1 MYAMRDNNY
10 IKSLLKDILFLQGFK
25 SWVKK
30 EEPEYSEAGYKA
42 LDERLVLLKRELRNE
57 YRRRKYES
65 ERKRVYR
72 GFGYDESITT
82 FFEEYFDS
90 KEEAEEWAEEEYR
103 AGQIYAD
110 YSPTGKW
117 FISDIR
123 IAHIEGNRW
132 RVMIRESLDC

>member
-1 MYAMRDNNY
+1 MYSNNY
-10 IKSLLKDILFLQGFK
+10 IERLNKDIAFLQGFK

-30 EEPEYSEAGYKA
+30 EEPEYSEKGRKA
-42 LDERLVLLKRELRNE
+42 LEERLIELKRELRKE
-57 YRRRKYES
+57 YRRQKDDFAE
-65 ERKRVYR
+65 KRVYC
-72 GFGYDESITT
+72 GFDYGESTKT
-82 FFEEYFDS
+82 YFDDYFDS

-103 AGQIYAD
+103 AGQVYAD

-123 IAHIEGNRW
+123 VAHIEGNRW

>member
-1 MYAMRDNNY
+1 MDNY
-10 IKSLLKDILFLQGFK
+10 I
-25 SWVKK
+25 
-30 EEPEYSEAGYKA
+30 
-42 LDERLVLLKRELRNE
+42 
-57 YRRRKYES
+57 RKYHVRWKDSIYRPEAVYS
-65 ERKRVYR
+65 NLDYAVRVL
-72 GFGYDESITT
+72 
-82 FFEEYFDS
+82 

-123 IAHIEGNRW
+123 VAHIEGNRW